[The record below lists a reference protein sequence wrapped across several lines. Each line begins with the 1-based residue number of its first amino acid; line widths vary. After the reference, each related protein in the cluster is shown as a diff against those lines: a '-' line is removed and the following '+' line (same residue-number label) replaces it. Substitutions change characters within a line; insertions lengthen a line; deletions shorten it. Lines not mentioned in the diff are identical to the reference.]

1 MITATC
7 HKRYELSKAL
17 VRIREINMV
26 KHVLPGIPQV
36 EMTLRRSA
44 RARRISLRISQLDG
58 RVTLTLPVSVS
69 EAEALE
75 FAVSKTDWI
84 RHHLDRRPEE
94 VSVGIGSVI
103 PIEGSNLEVIEAKG
117 RRVYREDNFIAV
129 PANASARRLQ
139 SWLKELARDRLTFA
153 SDEYARHL
161 GRSYQRI
168 TIRDTRSRWGSC
180 TSDGGLMYSWR
191 LVLAPP
197 RVLQYVAAHEVS
209 HLEEMNHSPAFWATV
224 QRLFGPY
231 DEERKWLRQEGAAL
245 HRYRF

>member
-153 SDEYARHL
+153 RVMNMQGILDGVIS
-161 GRSYQRI
+161 G
-168 TIRDTRSRWGSC
+168 SRFV
-180 TSDGGLMYSWR
+180 TLDQGGG
-191 LVLAPP
+191 
-197 RVLQYVAAHEVS
+197 RVLRTA
-209 HLEEMNHSPAFWATV
+209 
-224 QRLFGPY
+224 G
-231 DEERKWLRQEGAAL
+231 
-245 HRYRF
+245 